1 MDLKEKK
8 RIKKKKKKRRRNL
21 WNCTRKLRYRR
32 LIYIV
37 SFPNYIYPM
46 SHNLKFTTRLLLRSK
61 SKVRNHTR
69 IDSGLSFNYICPYDP
84 REEFLVSKRHHTHSL
99 SFPFLVGNCC
109 FNVVENRIY
118 DLIRYRVHR
127 KHRTLTFLMDHRC
140 AFLLFRYIHAYE
152 PWNIY
157 RDTCS

>member
-1 MDLKEKK
+1 M
-8 RIKKKKKKRRRNL
+8 

-37 SFPNYIYPM
+37 SFPNYIY
-46 SHNLKFTTRLLLRSK
+46 HNSKFTTRLLLRSK

-69 IDSGLSFNYICPYDP
+69 IDSDLSFNYICPYDP
-84 REEFLVSKRHHTHSL
+84 REYFLVKVTIHTLSL
-99 SFPFLVGNCC
+99 SLFLFLSFFVGNCC
-109 FNVVENRIY
+109 FNVVESRIY

-140 AFLLFRYIHAYE
+140 AFLLFRYIHAYQ